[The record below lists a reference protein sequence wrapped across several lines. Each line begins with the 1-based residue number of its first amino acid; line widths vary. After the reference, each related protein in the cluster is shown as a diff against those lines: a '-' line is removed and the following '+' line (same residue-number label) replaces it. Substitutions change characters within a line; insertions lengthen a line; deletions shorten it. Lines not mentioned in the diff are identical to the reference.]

1 MKICIASHVALD
13 EIIDLEGEKTE
24 SLGGPV
30 CYGSLL
36 AKTFNFNAFVATRVG
51 NDIAGKVEMLR
62 NSNII
67 LTDNQIDK
75 TSPSTK
81 FRLIL
86 NKHGG
91 RQLFVLSRC
100 SEIKV
105 NDFVDSDEVLISP
118 IFEEIS
124 QSTLRKVLDNYRD
137 RFIMIDPQGFLR
149 YKNNE
154 GLVLNRKSI
163 DLDLKGVTAIKADEE
178 ELSALTGG
186 TSSVEGMIKLRDKF
200 DLEFVISTG
209 INSIIFL
216 HKNIIYTIKF
226 KQIDSPDHTGL
237 GDILATGFTC
247 ALLKERDPLWAICFG
262 AGSVISS
269 LESKKRGIHK
279 VPQSMNNIERFASY
293 FYNTIKFKVVD

>member
-36 AKTFNFNAFVATRVG
+36 AKTFNFNTFAATRVG
-51 NDIAGKVEMLR
+51 NDIVPKLQLLR
-62 NSNII
+62 DCNIFV
-67 LTDNQIDK
+67 TENQIDK
-75 TSPSTK
+75 SNPTTK

-86 NKHGG
+86 NRDSG
-91 RQLFVLSRC
+91 RQLFLLSSC
-100 SEIKV
+100 SQINA
-105 NDFVDSDEVLISP
+105 NDFVDSDAFLLSP

-124 QSTLRKVLDNYRD
+124 QDTLRKVVENYGD
-137 RFIMIDPQGFLR
+137 KFIMIDPQGFLR

-154 GLVLNRKSI
+154 GLILNRKSI
-163 DLDLKGVTAIKADEE
+163 DLDLKGVTAIKADPE

-186 TSSVEGMIKLRDKF
+186 TNSIEGMIKLRDKF
-200 DLEFVISTG
+200 GLEFVISTG
-209 INSIIFL
+209 SNSIIFL
-216 HKNIIYTIKF
+216 HKNIVYTIKF
-226 KQIDSPDHTGL
+226 KKIDSPDHTGL

-247 ALLKERDPLWAICFG
+247 AYLKERDPLWAICFG

-269 LESKKRGIHK
+269 LESKKKGVQK
-279 VPQSMNNIERFASY
+279 VPERMNSIERFASY
-293 FYNTIKFKVVD
+293 FYNTINFKVVD

>member
-13 EIIDLEGEKTE
+13 EIIDLRGEKTE

-36 AKTFNFNAFVATRVG
+36 AKTFNFSTFAATRVG
-51 NDIAGKVEMLR
+51 NDMVRKLQLLR
-62 NSNII
+62 DCNIF
-67 LTDNQIDK
+67 LTENQIDK
-75 TSPSTK
+75 SNPTTK

-86 NKHGG
+86 NKDSG
-91 RQLFVLSRC
+91 RQLYLLSSC

-105 NDFVDSDEVLISP
+105 NDFVDSDALLLSP

-124 QSTLRKVLDNYRD
+124 QDTLRKVVDNYGD

-149 YKNNE
+149 YENSE
-154 GLVLNRKSI
+154 GLILNRKRI
-163 DLDLKGVTAIKADEE
+163 DLDLKGVTAIKADPE

-186 TSSVEGMIKLRDKF
+186 TASIEGMIKLRDKF
-200 DLEFVISTG
+200 NLEFVISTG
-209 INSIIFL
+209 SNSIIFL
-216 HKNIIYTIKF
+216 HKNIVYTIKF
-226 KQIDSPDHTGL
+226 KKIDSPDHTGL

-247 ALLKERDPLWAICFG
+247 AYLKERDPLWAICFG

-269 LESKKRGIHK
+269 LESKKTGVQK
-279 VPQSMNNIERFASY
+279 VPERMNLIERFASY
-293 FYNTIKFKVVD
+293 FYNTVNFKVVD

>member
-13 EIIDLEGEKTE
+13 EIIDLQGEKTE

-36 AKTFNFNAFVATRVG
+36 AKTFNFKTFIATRVG
-51 NDIAGKVEMLR
+51 TDMAEKVEMLR
-62 NSNII
+62 NSNIF
-67 LTDNQIDK
+67 LTDNQIDR

-86 NKHGG
+86 NKNGG
-91 RQLFVLSRC
+91 RQLFLLSRC
-100 SEIKV
+100 SEITV
-105 NDFVDSDEVLISP
+105 NDFVDSDAVLVSP
-118 IFEEIS
+118 IFDEIS
-124 QSTLRKVLDNYRD
+124 QITLRKVIDNYGD

-154 GLVLNRKSI
+154 GLVLNRNSV

-186 TSSVEGMIKLRDKF
+186 ITSVEGMIKLRDKF

-216 HKNIIYTIKF
+216 HKKIVYTINF

-247 ALLKERDPLWAICFG
+247 AFLRERDPLWAICFG

-269 LESKKRGIHK
+269 LESKNRGIHK
-279 VPQSMNNIERFASY
+279 VPQSMNSIERFASY
-293 FYNTIKFKVVD
+293 FYNTIKFKVID

>member
-36 AKTFNFNAFVATRVG
+36 AKTFNFDTFVATRVG
-51 NDIAGKVEMLR
+51 NDISGKIEMLR
-62 NSNII
+62 NSNIF
-67 LTDNQIDK
+67 LKDNQIDK
-75 TSPSTK
+75 ASPSTK

-86 NKHGG
+86 NKDGG
-91 RQLFVLSRC
+91 RQLFLLSRC

-105 NDFVDSDEVLISP
+105 NDFVDSDAVLISP

-137 RFIMIDPQGFLR
+137 SFIMIDPQGFLR

-154 GLVLNRKSI
+154 GLILNRKSI

-200 DLEFVISTG
+200 DLKFVISTG
-209 INSIIFL
+209 TNSIIFL
-216 HKNIIYTIKF
+216 HKNIVYTIKF
-226 KQIDSPDHTGL
+226 NQIDSPDHTGL
-237 GDILATGFTC
+237 GDILATGFSC
-247 ALLKERDPLWAICFG
+247 AFLKERDPLWAICFG

-279 VPQSMNNIERFASY
+279 VPQSIKNIERSASY
-293 FYNTIKFKVVD
+293 FYNTVKFKVVN

>member
-13 EIIDLEGEKTE
+13 EIIDLRGEKTE

-36 AKTFNFNAFVATRVG
+36 AKTFNFNTFAATKVG
-51 NDIAGKVEMLR
+51 NDMVGKLQLLR
-62 NSNII
+62 DCNIF
-67 LTDNQIDK
+67 LTENQIDESNP
-75 TSPSTK
+75 TTK

-86 NKHGG
+86 NNDSG
-91 RQLFVLSRC
+91 RQLYLLSSC

-105 NDFVDSDEVLISP
+105 NDFVDSEALLLSP

-124 QSTLRKVLDNYRD
+124 QDTLRKVVGNYGD

-149 YKNNE
+149 YENSE
-154 GLVLNRKSI
+154 GLILNRKRI
-163 DLDLKGVTAIKADEE
+163 DLDLKGVTAIKADPE

-186 TSSVEGMIKLRDKF
+186 TTSIEGMIKLRDKF
-200 DLEFVISTG
+200 NLEFVISTG
-209 INSIIFL
+209 SNSIIFL
-216 HKNIIYTIKF
+216 HKNIVYTIKF
-226 KQIDSPDHTGL
+226 KKIDSPDHTGL

-247 ALLKERDPLWAICFG
+247 AYLKERDPLWAICFG

-269 LESKKRGIHK
+269 LESKKRGVQK
-279 VPQSMNNIERFASY
+279 VPERMNLIERFASY
-293 FYNTIKFKVVD
+293 FYNTVNFKVVD

>member
-36 AKTFNFNAFVATRVG
+36 AKTFGFNSFVATRVG
-51 NDIAGKVEMLR
+51 NDISGIVEMLR
-62 NSNII
+62 NSNIF

-86 NKHGG
+86 NKDGG
-91 RQLFVLSRC
+91 RQLFLLSRC

-105 NDFVDSDEVLISP
+105 NDFVDSDAVLISP

-124 QSTLRKVLDNYRD
+124 QSTLRKVIDNSSD
-137 RFIMIDPQGFLR
+137 SFIMIDPQGFLR

-216 HKNIIYTIKF
+216 HKNIVYTIKF
-226 KQIDSPDHTGL
+226 RQIDSPDHTGL

-279 VPQSMNNIERFASY
+279 VPQRMNNIERFASY
-293 FYNTIKFKVVD
+293 FYNTIKFKVIN